1 MDGYTKLAKEI
12 HKRDNSVK
20 LGICVGEVAGYE
32 PVTIRT
38 YYNGVPF
45 EFTKFYTV
53 HGLMNEESDIT
64 TGELTMRTGEY
75 PYEIGD
81 KYICMFAE
89 DNQSIYIL
97 GKFEYI
103 DNLNIVLGGF

>member
-1 MDGYTKLAKEI
+1 MDGYIRLAKEI
-12 HKRDNSVK
+12 TKRNNAVR
-20 LGICVGEVAGYE
+20 LGVCVGEVTRYT

-45 EFTKFYTV
+45 DFTKFYSLE
-53 HGLMNEESDIT
+53 GLMNDNSGVTE
-64 TGELTMRTGEY
+64 GELYLSKY

-81 KYICMFAE
+81 KFICMFAE

-97 GKFEYI
+97 GRFESIKDLYI
-103 DNLNIVLGGF
+103 YEE

>member
-1 MDGYTKLAKEI
+1 MMNNYIKLAKEI
-12 HKRDNSVK
+12 RKRDNSVK
-20 LGICVGEVAGYE
+20 LGICVGEVTGYT

-45 EFTKFYTV
+45 DFTKFYSLE
-53 HGLMNEESDIT
+53 GLMNDDTKVTE
-64 TGELTMRTGEY
+64 GELYLPKY

-97 GKFEYI
+97 GRFEGIKDLYI
-103 DNLNIVLGGF
+103 YLE

>member
-1 MDGYTKLAKEI
+1 MMDNYIRLAKEI
-12 HKRDNSVK
+12 RKRDNAVK
-20 LGICVGEVAGYE
+20 LGICVGEVTGYT

-45 EFTKFYTV
+45 DFTKFYSLE
-53 HGLMNEESDIT
+53 GLMNANT
-64 TGELTMRTGEY
+64 GVTQGELYLSEY

-97 GKFEYI
+97 GRFESIKELYI
-103 DNLNIVLGGF
+103 YLEE

>member
-1 MDGYTKLAKEI
+1 MDGYIRLAKEI
-12 HKRDNSVK
+12 TKRNNAVR
-20 LGICVGEVAGYE
+20 LGICVGEVTGYT

-45 EFTKFYTV
+45 DFTKFYSLE
-53 HGLMNEESDIT
+53 GLMNDNSGVTE
-64 TGELTMRTGEY
+64 GELYLPEY

-97 GKFEYI
+97 GRFESIKDLYI
-103 DNLNIVLGGF
+103 YLEE

>member
-1 MDGYTKLAKEI
+1 MADNYVEFAKEI
-12 HKRDNSVK
+12 HKRNNAIK
-20 LGICVGEVAGYE
+20 LGICVGEVTGYE

-38 YYNGVPF
+38 YYQGVPF
-45 EFTKFYTV
+45 DFTKFYSIE
-53 HGLMNEESDIT
+53 GLMNDDSGIT
-64 TGELTMRTGEY
+64 EGELYLPEY

-97 GKFEYI
+97 GRFESINDLYI
-103 DNLNIVLGGF
+103 YLEEE